1 MRKRRKKL
9 QQIDLQPHEWR
20 VITEK
25 PAREPFFGPNWRL
38 LPYTLTMIAISLLLK
53 VNAGPWI
60 VMLGRAY
67 H

>member
-25 PAREPFFGPNWRL
+25 PAREPFFGQIGACYPTR
-38 LPYTLTMIAISLLLK
+38 
-53 VNAGPWI
+53 
-60 VMLGRAY
+60 
-67 H
+67 